1 MKKFLLSCLAVAGMF
16 FSGNAQT
23 PVTFVVDGTTYEVTS
38 STTVSIS
45 EGNTTAAEVVIPETV
60 SNGGTTYTVTAVGER
75 AFNYAEATT
84 ITLPNTVTEIG
95 YCGIYNTK
103 ATTIQ
108 LSTGLT
114 TLGENAL
121 AYNKSLT
128 SITIPEGVKEIPSSC
143 FSNNQMMATVN
154 LPATIESIGNGSFYK
169 VPVESFT
176 FPANCRVVG
185 KNVFQLAPNL
195 KEVTLNAN
203 LESMGEGVFRN
214 CVNLTKVNLE
224 AATKL
229 KEIPENCFVE
239 CNSLADITIPAN
251 VKKIGMNAFGKTAIA
266 EYKIASGNKA
276 FTAKDGCVY
285 AADMSIIWLYP
296 AKKAGDS
303 YTIPDGVR
311 GIGGGAFYGAAVKTV
326 TLPESIVAIDSY
338 AFCESTV
345 ESVNLPNSILQIG
358 EQAFASTNLTELVL
372 PEKILAIYDGLAA
385 WSKKLK
391 SVTIPA
397 DVRLLANHA
406 FQLCTGLTSITCKGG
421 VAPEIQ
427 TYWDDSDN
435 PFGYVDCSLVTLHI
449 PKGSLQS
456 YKDMGWT
463 DIFSNIVESEPA
475 VFMPT
480 STTPANEDVVKSLG
494 NVELTFSEAAT
505 VAVAKPK
512 VELRRGS
519 EIIGEVLDPVGGWVA
534 ENNSSD
540 KMTVTI
546 FPAGNNSEVLPLAL
560 EANQPYFLIIPAGT
574 FKNAAG
580 ELNQKIVITVTGA
593 VPPFVPV
600 AFSPES
606 NSQLSEIN
614 AIAVKFNEETMVTD
628 RMPQITLKKDDAT
641 TGQTVSPENG
651 WLVEKVAGEG
661 KTVTIT
667 PIDYGYQPAPLALE
681 PGATYYM
688 TIPAGLFKNLNNG
701 TNEEIQLV
709 YVGKDNGSVK
719 SLEAGKCLVY
729 VSNGNINVSVQ
740 GLGTCDVAAYDL
752 TGRCV
757 ATTATDNSTVLSVE
771 NSGLYIVNVVTEG
784 KTLTFKVKK

>member
-1 MKKFLLSCLAVAGMF
+1 MF
-16 FSGNAQT
+16 FGVNGQT

-38 STTVSIS
+38 PKTVTIS
-45 EGNTTAAEVVIPETV
+45 EGNTTASEVIIPETV
-60 SNGGTTYTVTAVGER
+60 SNEGVTYSVTAVGER
-75 AFNYAEATT
+75 AFNYAEASK
-84 ITLPNTVTEIG
+84 IVLPNTVTEIG

-121 AYNKSLT
+121 AYNKNLT

-203 LESMGEGVFRN
+203 LESMGEGVFRQ
-214 CVNLTKVNLE
+214 CVNLTKINLD

-229 KEIPENCFVE
+229 KGIPENCFVE
-239 CNSLADITIPAN
+239 CNALADVTIPAS
-251 VKKIGMNAFGKTAIA
+251 VQKIGMNAFGKTAVT
-266 EYKIASGNKA
+266 EYKVAAGNKA
-276 FTAKDGCVY
+276 FVAKDGCVY

-345 ESVNLPNSILQIG
+345 ENVNLPNSIVQIG
-358 EQAFASTNLTELVL
+358 EQAFAGTNITELVL
-372 PEKILAIYDGLAA
+372 PEKIIAIYDGLAA
-385 WSKKLK
+385 FSKKLQK
-391 SVTIPA
+391 VTIPA
-397 DVRLLANHA
+397 DVRTIENHA
-406 FQLCTGLTSITCKGG
+406 FNRCESLTTITCKGG
-421 VAPEIQ
+421 VAPEID
-427 TYWDDSDN
+427 TYWDDNDN
-435 PFGYVDCSLVTLHI
+435 PFGYINTSAVTLNI

-456 YKDMGWT
+456 YKEKGWA

-505 VAVAKPK
+505 VAVAKPV
-512 VELRRGS
+512 VELRIGS
-519 EIIGEVLDPVGGWVA
+519 EIVGELLEPVGGWVA

-540 KMTVTI
+540 KKTVTV
-546 FPAGNNSEVLPLAL
+546 FPAGKDGQVSALAL
-560 EANQPYFLIIPAGT
+560 EANQAYFLIIPAGT

-580 ELNQKIVITVTGA
+580 ELNQKILITFSGA
-593 VPPFVPV
+593 VPPIVPV
-600 AFSPES
+600 SFSPES

-614 AIAVKFNEETMVTD
+614 AIAVKFNEEIMVTD
-628 RMPQITLKKDDAT
+628 RMPQITLKKGDAA

-661 KTVTIT
+661 KTATIT

-681 PGATYYM
+681 PSATYYM

-709 YVGKDNGSVK
+709 YVGKDNGSVE
-719 SLEAGKCLVY
+719 SLEAGKCVVY

-740 GLGTCDVAAYDL
+740 GLGTCEVAAYDL
-752 TGRCV
+752 MGRCV
-757 ATTATDNSTVLSVE
+757 ATATTDNSTVLSVE
-771 NSGLYIVNVVTEG
+771 NSGLYIVKVVAEG

>member
-1 MKKFLLSCLAVAGMF
+1 MKKILLSCLAVAGMF
-16 FSGNAQT
+16 FSSNAQT
-23 PVTFVVDGTTYEVTS
+23 AATFVVDGTTYEVTS

-45 EGNTTAAEVVIPETV
+45 EGNTKAAEVIIPETV
-60 SNGGTTYTVTAVGER
+60 SNGGTTYTVTAIGER
-75 AFNYAEATT
+75 AFNYAEASK
-84 ITLPNTVTEIG
+84 IVLPNTVTEIG

-108 LSTGLT
+108 MSTGLK

-121 AYNKSLT
+121 AYNKNLT
-128 SITIPEGVKEIPSSC
+128 SITIPEGVKVIPSSC

-154 LPATIESIGNGSFYK
+154 LPSTIESIGSGSFYK

-176 FPANCRVVG
+176 FPANCRIVE

-203 LESMGEGVFRN
+203 LESMGEGVFRQ
-214 CVNLTKVNLE
+214 CANLSKINLD

-229 KEIPENCFVE
+229 KAIPENCFVE
-239 CNSLADITIPAN
+239 CNSLAEITIPAS
-251 VKKIGMNAFGKTAIA
+251 VEKIGMNAFGKTAIA

-296 AKKAGDS
+296 SKKAGDS
-303 YTIPDGVR
+303 YSVPDGVR

-338 AFCESTV
+338 AFCESTI
-345 ESVNLPNSILQIG
+345 ENINLPNSILQIG
-358 EQAFASTNLTELVL
+358 EQAFAGTNLTELVL
-372 PEKILAIYDGLAA
+372 PEKIVAIYDGLAA
-385 WSKKLK
+385 FSKKLQK
-391 SVTIPA
+391 VTIPA
-397 DVRLLANHA
+397 DVRTIENHA
-406 FQLCTGLTSITCKGG
+406 FNSCKALTTITCKGG
-421 VAPEIQ
+421 VAPEIE

-435 PFGYVDCSLVTLHI
+435 PFGFIDWSTVTVNI

-456 YKDMGWT
+456 YKEMGWS

-494 NVELTFSEAAT
+494 NVEITFSEVAT
-505 VAVAKPK
+505 VAVAKPEIK
-512 VELRRGS
+512 FRKGN
-519 EIIGEVLDPVGGWVA
+519 EIIGEAIEPNGGWIAV
-534 ENNSSD
+534 NNSSD
-540 KMTVTI
+540 KKTVTI
-546 FPAGNNSEVLPLAL
+546 FPAGNNGEVSPLAL

-574 FKNAAG
+574 FKNANG
-580 ELNQKIVITVTGA
+580 ELNQKIVISVVGA
-593 VPPFVPV
+593 VPAFEPV
-600 AFSPES
+600 SFSPES

-628 RMPQITLKKDDAT
+628 RMPQITLKKDDAA

-651 WLVEKVAGEG
+651 WLVEKVAEDG

-681 PGATYYM
+681 AGATYYM

-709 YVGKDNGSVK
+709 YVGKGNGSVD
-719 SLEAGKCLVY
+719 SLEAGKCVVY

-740 GLGTCDVAAYDL
+740 GLGTCEVAAYDL
-752 TGRCV
+752 MGRCV
-757 ATTATDNSTVLSVE
+757 ATAATDNSTVLNVE
-771 NSGLYIVNVVTEG
+771 NSGLYIVKVVAEG